1 MALITASNLSKSFG
15 SQDVFRSLV
24 LSIPHQA
31 RIALVGP
38 NGVGKTTLLRIL
50 AGEDSV
56 YGGEVHRAHS
66 LRIGYLPQET
76 SAARA
81 APMHLDTLHSLWEEC
96 LRAFEDLR
104 LREVKLADFERFMAE
119 KAQDGEDISKV
130 LDKYGNLQAEFEHNG
145 GYTYQTRIRQVLT
158 GLGFSEDDHAM
169 SLSKLSGGQ
178 RTRAV
183 LARLLLSNPELL
195 VMDEP
200 TNHLDIAAVE
210 WLEGHFNQ
218 WKGAALIVSHDR
230 YFLDKVCNVVWEM
243 QPTKRGLCRLE
254 LYHNNYGAYVQ
265 QRQER
270 WELRLQQ
277 FAAEKDRLEKE
288 MAYIKRNIAGQ
299 NVTQAKGKLRRVS
312 RIIEAVEQLGFEGMQ
327 GKSWSQISPSVQISV
342 SMMSPD
348 EAARRIQ
355 ALRGPSNR
363 PPQMK
368 LNLRS
373 RQRSGNIVLRTD
385 TCKLGYGSAN
395 ADWKPLCAVPD
406 LELRRLECAALIGPN
421 GSGKTT
427 FLKTI
432 LGLVPPLDGEVLMGE
447 RHDFAVSRLQVGY
460 FTQGHEDLVAERTLM
475 QEIDSVAP
483 HLLPANV
490 RNHLARYL
498 FTGDDVFK
506 QVSTLSGGE
515 RGRLALAKL
524 ALMET
529 NLLLLDEPTNHLDIP
544 SQEILQS
551 VLDEYQGTIILVT
564 HDRYLV
570 DRLATQIWE
579 IIPAEAAPSG
589 KVNAAWGNMRVFQGT
604 YSQYRLQQEQAARE
618 TLNGNGVLAD
628 KEQEREAEFREK
640 SRLKNR
646 SQAETRRRAY
656 CISELEH
663 QIAEHESQIK
673 VLSRRLE
680 NPPTDI
686 AEVHCLG
693 KQYVCLQDE
702 LNALLAEWEKIHG
715 N

>member
-15 SQDVFRSLV
+15 AHDVFRNLA

-38 NGVGKTTLLRIL
+38 NGIGKTTLLRIL

-56 YGGEVHRAHS
+56 YGGEVHRARS

-76 SAARA
+76 SAARE

-104 LREVKLADFERFMAE
+104 LREVKLADFERLMAE
-119 KAQDGEDISKV
+119 KAQDGEDISEV

-169 SLSKLSGGQ
+169 PLPKLSGGQ

-230 YFLDKVCNVVWEM
+230 YFLDKVCNIVWEM
-243 QPTKRGLCRLE
+243 QLTNLE
-254 LYHNNYGAYVQ
+254 LYHSNYSAYVQ

-270 WELRLQQ
+270 WELRQQQ
-277 FAAEKDRLEKE
+277 FAAEKERLEKE

-299 NVTQAKGKLRRVS
+299 NVTQARGKLRRVS
-312 RIIEAVEQLGFEGMQ
+312 RIVEAVEQLGFEGMQ

-348 EAARRIQ
+348 EAAHRIQ

-373 RQRSGNIVLRTD
+373 RQRSGNIVLRTED
-385 TCKLGYGSAN
+385 LRIGYGSTN

-432 LGLVPPLDGEVLMGE
+432 LGLVLPLEGEVLMG
-447 RHDFAVSRLQVGY
+447 ASLQVGY

-475 QEIDSVAP
+475 QEIDSIAP
-483 HLLPANV
+483 QLLPADV

-579 IIPAEAAPSG
+579 IIPAEAASSG
-589 KVNAAWGNMRVFQGT
+589 KVDAAWGNMRVFQGT

-646 SQAETRRRAY
+646 SQAETRRRAHR
-656 CISELEH
+656 ISELEH

-693 KQYVCLQDE
+693 KQYMCLQDE

>member
-15 SQDVFRSLV
+15 PQDVFRNLA

-38 NGVGKTTLLRIL
+38 NGIGKTTLLRIL
-50 AGEDSV
+50 AGEDSIF
-56 YGGEVHRAHS
+56 GGEVHRARS

-76 SAARA
+76 VLHMDA
-81 APMHLDTLHSLWEEC
+81 HHSLWEEC
-96 LRAFEDLR
+96 LRTFKNLH
-104 LREVKLADFERFMAE
+104 LQEVKLAEFEHLMAE
-119 KAQDGEDISKV
+119 KAQDGADISQV
-130 LDKYGNLQAEFEHNG
+130 LVNYGNLQAEFEHNG

-158 GLGFSEDDHAM
+158 GLGFSEDDYAM
-169 SLSKLSGGQ
+169 QLSKLSGGQ

-183 LARLLLSNPELL
+183 LARLLLANPELL

-200 TNHLDIAAVE
+200 TNHLDITAVE
-210 WLEGHFNQ
+210 WLEGYFNQ

-243 QPTKRGLCRLE
+243 QPTNLE
-254 LYHNNYGAYVQ
+254 LYHGNYSAYVQ
-265 QRQER
+265 QRLER
-270 WELRLQQ
+270 WELRQQQ
-277 FAAEKDRLEKE
+277 FTAEKERLEKE

-299 NVTQAKGKLRRVS
+299 NVTQARGKLRRVS
-312 RIIEAVEQLGFEGMQ
+312 RIIETVEQLGFEGMQ
-327 GKSWSQISPSVQISV
+327 GKRWSQISPCVQISV

-348 EAARRIQ
+348 EAAHRIQ

-368 LNLRS
+368 LNLRT
-373 RQRSGNIVLRTD
+373 RQRSGNIVMRTEDLRI
-385 TCKLGYGSAN
+385 GYGNAN
-395 ADWKPLCAVPD
+395 ASWKPLVAVPD

-432 LGLVPPLDGEVLMGE
+432 LGLVSPLEGEVLMG
-447 RHDFAVSRLQVGY
+447 ASLQVGY

-483 HLLPANV
+483 HLLPADI

-498 FTGDDVFK
+498 FSGDDVFK
-506 QVSTLSGGE
+506 QVNTLSGGE

-524 ALMET
+524 ALLET

-544 SQEILQS
+544 SQEILQF

-579 IIPAEAAPSG
+579 IIPAEVTLSRKADT
-589 KVNAAWGNMRVFQGT
+589 VWGNMRVFQGT
-604 YSQYRLQQEQAARE
+604 YHQYRLQQEQAARE
-618 TLNGNGVLAD
+618 MVNGGAVIAG
-628 KEQEREAEFREK
+628 KEGERETELRER

-646 SQAETRRRAY
+646 NQSEIRRRATRL
-656 CISELEH
+656 SELEH
-663 QIAEHESQIK
+663 QIAEHENQIK
-673 VLSRRLE
+673 VLSRQLE
-680 NPPTDI
+680 TPPTDV
-686 AEVHCLG
+686 AEVHRLG
-693 KQYVCLQDE
+693 KQYVCFQDE
-702 LNALLAEWEKIHG
+702 LNTLLAEWEQIQG
-715 N
+715 D

>member
-15 SQDVFRSLV
+15 SQDVFRSLA

-38 NGVGKTTLLRIL
+38 NGIGKTTLLRIL
-50 AGEDSV
+50 AGEDSI
-56 YGGEVHRAHS
+56 YGGEIHRARN

-76 SAARA
+76 VLH
-81 APMHLDTLHSLWEEC
+81 MDVHHSLWEEC
-96 LRAFEDLR
+96 LRAFEGLR
-104 LREVKLADFERFMAE
+104 LQETKLADFERLMAE
-119 KAQDGEDISKV
+119 KAQDGEDIRAV
-130 LDKYGNLQAEFEHNG
+130 LDSYGNLQAEFEHND

-158 GLGFSEDDHAM
+158 GLGFSDDDYTM
-169 SLSKLSGGQ
+169 PLSYLSGGQ

-195 VMDEP
+195 VLDEP

-210 WLEGHFNQ
+210 WLEGYFNQ

-230 YFLDKVCNVVWEM
+230 YFLDMVCNVIWEM
-243 QPTKRGLCRLE
+243 QPTNLE
-254 LYHNNYGAYVQ
+254 LYHGNYSAYIQ

-270 WELRLQQ
+270 WELRKQQ
-277 FAAEKDRLEKE
+277 FAAEKERLEKE
-288 MAYIKRNIAGQ
+288 MDYIKRNIAGQ
-299 NVTQAKGKLRRVS
+299 NVAQARGKLRRVS
-312 RIIEAVEQLGFEGMQ
+312 RIIEAVEQLGFDGTQ

-342 SMMSPD
+342 SMMRPD

-368 LNLRS
+368 LKLRS
-373 RQRSGNIVLRTD
+373 RQRSGNIVLRTED
-385 TCKLGYGSAN
+385 LRIGYGNAN
-395 ADWKPLCAVPD
+395 AGWKPLCILPD

-432 LGLVPPLDGEVLMGE
+432 LGLVPPLEGEVLMG
-447 RHDFAVSRLQVGY
+447 ASLQVGY

-483 HLLPANV
+483 HLLPV
-490 RNHLARYL
+490 DIRNHLARYL
-498 FTGDDVFK
+498 FIGDDVFK
-506 QVSTLSGGE
+506 EVSTLSGGE

-579 IIPAEAAPSG
+579 IIPVETAQPGEG
-589 KVNAAWGNMRVFQGT
+589 DAAWGSMRVFQGT
-604 YSQYRLQQEQAARE
+604 YSQYRLQQEQATRE
-618 TLNGNGVLAD
+618 MVNGDRVLAGRG
-628 KEQEREAEFREK
+628 QERETELREK

-646 SQAETRRRAY
+646 SQAEIRRRANR
-656 CISELEH
+656 ISALEH
-663 QIAEHESQIK
+663 QIADHESQIK

-686 AEVHCLG
+686 AEVHRLG
-693 KQYVCLQDE
+693 KQYVSLQDE
-702 LNALLAEWEKIHG
+702 LNALLAEWEQIQG
-715 N
+715 D